1 MAQGSGVL
9 ARRTEEE
16 CRPLLLSMF
25 RVLKEL
31 LHYCEEH
38 SRSDLAEEVAE
49 ALSMCQADFTKL
61 KERLN
66 AGTVERAGV
75 DGQAPELSALQLSPL
90 ASHTAGPAD
99 DAAAAP
105 SSPLQDP
112 LADSPNSNSH
122 MLSQLETLDIE
133 QLQARRPTPTTPASL
148 LHSAS
153 VPSAP
158 SMHPCSQGARV
169 QPASAPAAAAAAAAA
184 PAPAAAAP
192 PPPPPQEAARYF
204 SCSGEAPLMPRRV
217 HDALYLQEA
226 GCEGRGEAARRFLDK
241 LHGMMLLALT

>member
-133 QLQARRPTPTTPASL
+133 QLQARRPTPTTPDL
-148 LHSAS
+148 PDHSA
-153 VPSAP
+153 
-158 SMHPCSQGARV
+158 C
-169 QPASAPAAAAAAAAA
+169 
-184 PAPAAAAP
+184 
-192 PPPPPQEAARYF
+192 
-204 SCSGEAPLMPRRV
+204 PLHHHRSIV
-217 HDALYLQEA
+217 N
-226 GCEGRGEAARRFLDK
+226 
-241 LHGMMLLALT
+241 

>member
-1 MAQGSGVL
+1 MAARSMAQGSGVL

-148 LHSAS
+148 LHSPCPLHHHHRRRRAT
-153 VPSAP
+153 SAVRGRHR
-158 SMHPCSQGARV
+158 SCRAGCTTRCTCRRR
-169 QPASAPAAAAAAAAA
+169 
-184 PAPAAAAP
+184 
-192 PPPPPQEAARYF
+192 AAR
-204 SCSGEAPLMPRRV
+204 G
-217 HDALYLQEA
+217 
-226 GCEGRGEAARRFLDK
+226 AARRR
-241 LHGMMLLALT
+241 GASLTSCTA

>member
-1 MAQGSGVL
+1 ML

-75 DGQAPELSALQLSPL
+75 DGQAPERSTLQLSPL
-90 ASHTAGPAD
+90 ATHTAGPAD
-99 DAAAAP
+99 NAAAAP

-112 LADSPNSNSH
+112 QADSPNSNSH

-133 QLQARRPTPTTPASL
+133 QLQARRPA
-148 LHSAS
+148 
-153 VPSAP
+153 V
-158 SMHPCSQGARV
+158 
-169 QPASAPAAAAAAAAA
+169 
-184 PAPAAAAP
+184 
-192 PPPPPQEAARYF
+192 
-204 SCSGEAPLMPRRV
+204 
-217 HDALYLQEA
+217 
-226 GCEGRGEAARRFLDK
+226 
-241 LHGMMLLALT
+241 

>member
-133 QLQARRPTPTTPASL
+133 QLQ
-148 LHSAS
+148 
-153 VPSAP
+153 
-158 SMHPCSQGARV
+158 
-169 QPASAPAAAAAAAAA
+169 
-184 PAPAAAAP
+184 
-192 PPPPPQEAARYF
+192 EAARYF

-241 LHGMMLLALT
+241 LHGMMLLASKQAQGNPIHGADGLRL

>member
-1 MAQGSGVL
+1 ML

-66 AGTVERAGV
+66 AGTVERTGV

-133 QLQARRPTPTTPASL
+133 QLQARRPTPTTLPPCCTLRALCTTTAGGGAL
-148 LHSAS
+148 LQLFGGGTAHA
-153 VPSAP
+153 AP
-158 SMHPCSQGARV
+158 GARRAV
-169 QPASAPAAAAAAAAA
+169 PA
-184 PAPAAAAP
+184 
-192 PPPPPQEAARYF
+192 
-204 SCSGEAPLMPRRV
+204 GGGL
-217 HDALYLQEA
+217 
-226 GCEGRGEAARRFLDK
+226 RGARR
-241 LHGMMLLALT
+241 GGAALP

>member
-1 MAQGSGVL
+1 ML

-75 DGQAPELSALQLSPL
+75 DGQAPERSTLQLSPL
-90 ASHTAGPAD
+90 ATHTAGPAD
-99 DAAAAP
+99 NAAAAP

-133 QLQARRPTPTTPASL
+133 QL
-148 LHSAS
+148 
-153 VPSAP
+153 
-158 SMHPCSQGARV
+158 
-169 QPASAPAAAAAAAAA
+169 
-184 PAPAAAAP
+184 
-192 PPPPPQEAARYF
+192 QEAARYF

-241 LHGMMLLALT
+241 LQGMMLLASKQAPNPNPIHEIGRASCRERV